1 MIKIFFAI
9 ILTVISTII
18 QVSFLPHFPILNRT
32 FGLVLLVVLF
42 WNLYEDRTK
51 MLGIFIA
58 TLGGL
63 LLDIFSDGI
72 IGYQISIYLVM
83 AILIKEVVKRHVRI
97 PFAKEI

>member
-1 MIKIFFAI
+1 MIKTFLAI
-9 ILTVISTII
+9 ILIIILAII
-18 QVSFLPHFPILNRT
+18 QVSFLPHFPIFNRT
-32 FGLVLLVVLF
+32 FNLVLLIILF

-51 MLGIFIA
+51 MLGIFMA

-83 AILIKEVVKRHVRI
+83 AILIKEVLKKHVRI

>member
-1 MIKIFFAI
+1 MIKTFFAI
-9 ILTVISTII
+9 VLVIISTII
-18 QVSFLPHFPILNRT
+18 QVSFLPHFSIFNRT
-32 FGLVLLVVLF
+32 LNLVLLVVLF

-83 AILIKEVVKRHVRI
+83 VILIKEVLKKHVRI